1 VGVFEDGSGG
11 GVRLA
16 RLDEVDRLTRVLTG
30 AFEDDPM
37 LRWFIPSEARWG
49 RHASQLFAWYVRR
62 RIGHGTAFSTEDQQA
77 VALWDDPDHVH
88 MTVSE
93 RVREALMV
101 IRVFGGTA
109 GRASRGGAI
118 MGAHHPQFPHW
129 YLHIIGVAPKLQGRG
144 VGSLLLQPVLTRCDQ
159 EGMRAYLE
167 ASSPRNVPLYERH
180 GFEVVEE
187 VRFPKGPPYFAMV
200 RRPRI

>member
-1 VGVFEDGSGG
+1 MGLFEDGSGG

-16 RLDEVDRLTRVLTG
+16 RLDEVDSLAQVLTG
-30 AFEDDPM
+30 AFGEDPM
-37 LRWFIPSEARWG
+37 MRWFIPGDERWG
-49 RHASQLFAWYVRR
+49 RQASRLFAWYVHR
-62 RIGHGTAFSTEDQQA
+62 RIRHGTAFSTEDGRS

-93 RVREALMV
+93 RLGETAMGA
-101 IRVFGGTA
+101 RVFGGTA
-109 GRASRGGAI
+109 GRAARGAAL
-118 MGAHHPQFPHW
+118 MKAHHPQFPHW
-129 YLHIIGVAPKLQGRG
+129 YLHIIGVAPELRGCG
-144 VGSLLLQPVLTRCDQ
+144 VGSMLLRPVLTRCDQ
-159 EGMRAYLE
+159 EGIRAFLE

-200 RRPRI
+200 RLPRI